1 MENIITYI
9 LKQVKKVIFKK
20 LLWVALFFCCNVYIS
35 HAQKDLNDSLKITNS
50 SIQQLLKTNKD
61 SSFIYNKLYE
71 WLVVSK
77 DSNVSANELLLSI
90 ENEYQKYNQKIIRS
104 INIKQISPFARNIL
118 DTIDFTTNNL
128 EKTLTKLRFQTKQS
142 IIKNSLTFKNGE
154 LLNLQDVNES
164 ERMLRSLNFITNA
177 LIVIEP
183 ANKDTSLVDVLVIT
197 QDSYP
202 YGANFS
208 LSTKRGSVGIY
219 SKNVFGYGLEM
230 NHSIDTRATEYN
242 SFGFDESIKWDNIYG
257 SYISFATE
265 INNTQNDHFFNFG
278 LNKDFFIP
286 EIKYAGGIHI
296 KRNYR
301 VPGDS
306 EIEDLVNNN
315 YDYLNQDYWLGRTF
329 LINAPN
335 YFNRSTIGLL
345 GQVIINKYFNLTD
358 SIEYD
363 AYYLPNYYFF
373 TGISFNK
380 RSYYKNTLIYNYGR
394 IEDVPYGF
402 LSSMTFGYNYNEQK
416 NRYFI
421 GSHLSLGSAIVPN
434 KGYIYLSAN
443 FNSFFYNSNAE
454 RTLMSYNSR
463 YISSL
468 KRIGNSQLRYF
479 VSLYYTRAMHLD
491 RPQYFYLT
499 QNSQGI
505 SSYRSRDLRGT
516 QKFVLNS
523 ESVLFTPT
531 EILGFKVVPFS
542 FADIGWISENKILFG
557 TKPYYSIGVGIRIRN
572 DNLVF
577 NTIQFQLAYF
587 PRIPLGGTTFDF
599 RLSGE
604 DVGGF
609 KSFDIKKPYSDRF
622 E

>member
-1 MENIITYI
+1 MGNIITYI
-9 LKQVKKVIFKK
+9 LQQVKKDIFKK
-20 LLWVALFFCCNVYIS
+20 LLWVALFFCFHVFVVS
-35 HAQKDLNDSLKITNS
+35 AQKQSNDSIKITNS
-50 SIQQLLKTNKD
+50 SIQQLLKANKD
-61 SSFIYNKLYE
+61 SSYIYNKLYE

-77 DSNVSANELLLSI
+77 DSNISANELLLSI
-90 ENEYQKYNQKIIRS
+90 EHEYQKYNHKIIRS

-118 DTIDFTTNNL
+118 DTIDFTTNKL

-154 LLNLQDVNES
+154 LLNIQDVNES

-177 LIVIEP
+177 LIVVEP

-202 YGANFS
+202 YGANVS
-208 LSTKRGSVGIY
+208 LSTKHSTFGVY
-219 SKNVFGYGLEM
+219 SRNVFGYGLEM
-230 NHSIDTRATEYN
+230 NHSIDTRATENN
-242 SFGFDESIKWDNIYG
+242 SFGFDENIQWDNIYG
-257 SYISFATE
+257 SFISFSTE
-265 INNTQNDHFFNFG
+265 INNTRNDHFINMG

-286 EIKYAGGIHI
+286 EIKYAGGINI

-301 VPGDS
+301 VPADS
-306 EIEDLVNNN
+306 IADDNEYNNF
-315 YDYLNQDYWLGRTF
+315 DYLNQDYWLGRTF

-335 YFNRSTIGLL
+335 YFNRSTVGIL
-345 GQVIINKYFNLTD
+345 GQVIINNYFNLPD
-358 SIEYD
+358 SIKYD
-363 AYYLPNYYFF
+363 SYYLPNYYFF

-402 LSSMTFGYNYNEQK
+402 LSSMTFGYNYNEKK
-416 NRYFI
+416 NRYYL
-421 GSHLSLGSAIVPN
+421 GGHLSLGSAIVPN
-434 KGYIYLSAN
+434 NGYIYLSAD
-443 FNSFFYNSNAE
+443 FNSFFYNSHPE
-454 RTLMSYNSR
+454 RTLMRYNSR

-468 KRIGNSQLRYF
+468 KKIGNSQFRYF

-491 RPQYFYLT
+491 HPQYFYLT
-499 QNSQGI
+499 QNSPGI
-505 SSYRSRDLRGT
+505 SSYRSRDLRGL

-542 FADIGWISENKILFG
+542 FADIGWISEDKILFG

-587 PRIPLGGTTFDF
+587 PRIPMGGTTFDF

-609 KSFDIKKPYSDRF
+609 RSFDIQKPYSDRF